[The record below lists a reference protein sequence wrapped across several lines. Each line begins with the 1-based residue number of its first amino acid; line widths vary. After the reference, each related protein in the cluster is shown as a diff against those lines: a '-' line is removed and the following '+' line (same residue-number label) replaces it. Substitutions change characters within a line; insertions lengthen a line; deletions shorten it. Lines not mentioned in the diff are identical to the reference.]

1 MLIEPAFAKLNLAL
15 DITGKRAD
23 GYHLLRMVNVSV
35 SLCDTL
41 AFERASGGL
50 QVHCAQSRTLSGN
63 PAAPEGKDN
72 LVYRAAQAFFEL
84 TDEPDRNVTIL
95 VKKHIPSQAGMGG
108 GSADAAA
115 ALRGL
120 CRLYRH
126 SLPAETLYKM
136 AETLGADVPFCV
148 QGGTA
153 LAEGIGEV
161 LTPLESLP
169 PCWFVIVKPPVGVNT
184 AQAYRR
190 ADETSALPALYT
202 PGVLA
207 ALQMNSLQELG
218 KAFGN
223 AFEAVVNLS
232 QIQNLKQQF
241 RRAGALGACMT
252 GSGSAVFGLFDTKE
266 KAEAAFQTLRQNCPC
281 SFLCTPQ
288 KQLSLF

>member
-23 GYHLLRMVNVSV
+23 GYHLLRMVNISV

-41 AFERASGGL
+41 VFERASGGL

-95 VKKHIPSQAGMGG
+95 VEKHIPSQAGMGG

-120 CRLYRH
+120 CRLYQH
-126 SLPAETLYKM
+126 SLPAERLYKM

-153 LAEGIGEV
+153 LAEGIGEI

-169 PCWFVIVKPPVGVNT
+169 SCWFVIVKPPVGVNT

-207 ALQMNSLQELG
+207 ALQTHSLTALG
-218 KAFGN
+218 TAFGN
-223 AFEAVVNLS
+223 AFEAVVDLP
-232 QIQNLKQQF
+232 QIKDIKQQL
-241 RRAGALGACMT
+241 RQAGALGACMT
-252 GSGSAVFGLFDTKE
+252 GSGSAVFGLFDTE
-266 KAEAAFQTLRQNCPC
+266 ETAAAAAAALQQTYPC